1 MSPID
6 RLSRWRLQVIAARVL
21 GVMCWSLAVAL
32 VVLLVGRLA
41 GASTVWPALGVAA
54 LTATALLHPLRRRLD
69 PRALALW
76 LERQVPALRYALV
89 TRLDTPDGP
98 FLPTLDAAIA
108 EVPFEALTRRTLW
121 RPLLPAAA
129 TAAVLVAGLL
139 VVPLRGG
146 GAGASSTVGTTA
158 IARTTARSR
167 DALSSYRVT
176 VTAPAYSGQPAV
188 ILDQPAR
195 VPAIVG
201 SRLQISGPGGSAPV
215 VVAMG
220 AESLLVD
227 STAGNGWRVET
238 SVGESPVP
246 ITLTSGAR
254 ERTLLVEPVAD
265 SLPAVTLRTPA
276 RDSVLRTG
284 VGSVALAAEWR
295 DDFGVRDSWF
305 DVVISSGEG
314 ESFTFRTLVVGRV
327 MAGSRRSGSSGARLS
342 LDSLKLAPGDL
353 VSIRAV
359 ARDAGPPRRGMG
371 TSDTRT
377 LRIARAGEYDSVA
390 VEGAPPPDPLK
401 GLFSQRLIIQQT
413 EALIRRMGRIDAATL
428 QAESRRIGRDQGAL
442 RRQVGD
448 IVFQRLE
455 DTGGG
460 GEHSHDDGH
469 DHGGM
474 TPEQLL
480 KEASE
485 ATSHTGEALDFAGG
499 ESPVVAI
506 NRPLLEAYNAMWDA
520 GTSLNI
526 GEPRRALPHMYVAL
540 AAIQRA
546 RAAERVYLRGRPR
559 DIIVDIAKVR
569 LAGTLKDL
577 GPDRRTP
584 RDDRTTVER
593 QRLARFD
600 AAVALLP
607 QAPDRALTALLLLR
621 AELLGTADGAAAALA
636 EAVDALRGPVDATN
650 ALLAA
655 RRALDGRRRPT
666 SSVQGWS
673 VLP

>member
-1 MSPID
+1 MSPIE

-21 GVMCWSLAVAL
+21 GVLCWSLAVAL
-32 VVLLVGRLA
+32 MVLLVGRLV
-41 GASTVWPALGVAA
+41 GASTIWPALGAAA
-54 LTATALLHPLRRRLD
+54 LTAALLLHPLRQRLD
-69 PRALALW
+69 RRALALW

-98 FLPTLDAAIA
+98 FTTTLDAAIA

-121 RPLLPAAA
+121 RPLLPAAGA
-129 TAAVLVAGLL
+129 TAALVAGLI

-146 GAGASSTVGTTA
+146 GAAASNTVGSA
-158 IARTTARSR
+158 GIARTGPQSR
-167 DALSSYRVT
+167 DALSSYRVI
-176 VTAPAYSGQPAV
+176 VTAPAYTGRPAV
-188 ILDQPAR
+188 ILEQPAR
-195 VPAIVG
+195 VPAIVD
-201 SRLQISGPGGSAPV
+201 SRLQIDGPGGSAPV
-215 VVAMG
+215 VVAIG

-227 STAGNGWRVET
+227 STSGDGWQVVT
-238 SVGESPVP
+238 DVGELPVP

-265 SLPAVTLRTPA
+265 SLPVVTLRTPA
-276 RDSVLRTG
+276 RDTVLRTG
-284 VGSVALAAEWR
+284 AGSVTLAAEWR

-314 ESFTFRTLVVGRV
+314 ESFTFRTLVVGR
-327 MAGSRRSGSSGARLS
+327 ALSASRRSGTSGARLS

-401 GLFSQRLIIQQT
+401 GLFSQRLLIQQT

-469 DHGGM
+469 DHGAM

-607 QAPDRALTALLLLR
+607 QSPDRALTALLLLR

-655 RRALDGRRRPT
+655 RRALDGSRRPT

>member
-1 MSPID
+1 
-6 RLSRWRLQVIAARVL
+6 
-21 GVMCWSLAVAL
+21 
-32 VVLLVGRLA
+32 
-41 GASTVWPALGVAA
+41 
-54 LTATALLHPLRRRLD
+54 
-69 PRALALW
+69 
-76 LERQVPALRYALV
+76 
-89 TRLDTPDGP
+89 
-98 FLPTLDAAIA
+98 
-108 EVPFEALTRRTLW
+108 
-121 RPLLPAAA
+121 
-129 TAAVLVAGLL
+129 
-139 VVPLRGG
+139 
-146 GAGASSTVGTTA
+146 
-158 IARTTARSR
+158 
-167 DALSSYRVT
+167 
-176 VTAPAYSGQPAV
+176 
-188 ILDQPAR
+188 
-195 VPAIVG
+195 
-201 SRLQISGPGGSAPV
+201 
-215 VVAMG
+215 
-220 AESLLVD
+220 
-227 STAGNGWRVET
+227 
-238 SVGESPVP
+238 
-246 ITLTSGAR
+246 
-254 ERTLLVEPVAD
+254 
-265 SLPAVTLRTPA
+265 
-276 RDSVLRTG
+276 
-284 VGSVALAAEWR
+284 
-295 DDFGVRDSWF
+295 
-305 DVVISSGEG
+305 
-314 ESFTFRTLVVGRV
+314 
-327 MAGSRRSGSSGARLS
+327 
-342 LDSLKLAPGDL
+342 
-353 VSIRAV
+353 
-359 ARDAGPPRRGMG
+359 
-371 TSDTRT
+371 
-377 LRIARAGEYDSVA
+377 
-390 VEGAPPPDPLK
+390 
-401 GLFSQRLIIQQT
+401 
-413 EALIRRMGRIDAATL
+413 
-428 QAESRRIGRDQGAL
+428 
-442 RRQVGD
+442 
-448 IVFQRLE
+448 
-455 DTGGG
+455 
-460 GEHSHDDGH
+460 
-469 DHGGM
+469 M